1 MIHASI
7 RVVLT
12 AAAAGIL
19 AIAVLPAGA
28 ASADTAI
35 DGPVGLGTAESYSVL
50 GASTVTNTGP
60 SVLGG
65 DLGLSPGS
73 AITGFPPG
81 TVGGTIHATDEV
93 AAQAQV
99 DLTTAYGVAAS
110 LTPTMTG
117 VGDLTGASLTPG
129 VYSGGE
135 VSLTGELTLE
145 GAAESVWVF
154 QAASTL
160 TIASGS
166 LITVT
171 GGASACNVFWQVGT
185 SATIQPGAQFVGTVM
200 ANESVTA
207 QTGATITGRLL
218 ARTGAVTLDTNT
230 IIASTGCEAGS
241 VSVSPEFT
249 SETPPAGT
257 EGDEYT
263 YTVTASG
270 TPAPTFTVTSGE
282 LPPGLVLDEETGV
295 ISGTPT
301 APGTYE
307 FEITASNGTGPD
319 AVTAY
324 SITIAAAAVVIVPDV
339 PTDETPAL
347 AVSGADG
354 PTALFAGIVLSL
366 GLALLFLARHRSS
379 RMSHAG
385 GADRRPPSA
394 D

>member
-7 RVVLT
+7 RVILT
-12 AAAAGIL
+12 ATAAGIL
-19 AIAVLPAGA
+19 AIAVLPTGA
-28 ASADTAI
+28 ASADTTI

-81 TVGGTIHATDEV
+81 IVSGTIHATDEV

-110 LTPTMTG
+110 LTPTTTG
-117 VGDLTGASLTPG
+117 VGDLTGSSLTPG

-200 ANESVTA
+200 AGESVTA

-230 IIASTGCEAGS
+230 IIASTGCGSGS

-249 SETPPAGT
+249 SQTPPAGT

-263 YTVTASG
+263 YTVAASG
-270 TPAPTFTVTSGE
+270 TPAPTFTVTSGG

-307 FEITASNGTGPD
+307 FEITASNGTAPD

-324 SITIAAAAVVIVPDV
+324 SIMIAAAALIVDA
-339 PTDETPAL
+339 PTPTPVAPAL
-347 AVSGADG
+347 AVSGSDDPSLLLPA
-354 PTALFAGIVLSL
+354 IVVSF
-366 GLALLFLARHRSS
+366 GLALVFFARHRSC
-379 RMSHAG
+379 RTLR
-385 GADRRPPSA
+385 ADRAGARPTR
-394 D
+394 DR